1 MNFAVIIHQG
11 QYDMI
16 QCGIFTYAQTHKVA
30 S

>member
-1 MNFAVIIHQG
+1 MNFAKIIRQG

-16 QCGIFTYAQTHKVA
+16 QCDIFTYAQTHKVA